1 MKFFTVLLLAS
12 LASASPAVLYGESLA
27 LSLTPAISL
36 VPDVQFTQTSQASME
51 HIFNENLSKEPFPF
65 REELISRE
73 DVVIESTK
81 PNSQKAQPQLRS
93 TEHQLEETTELT
105 PRAATTSEGR
115 LAKLGHAVGKDLD
128 KIIKGLVNYV
138 EDIIPGVNGIM
149 R

>member
-12 LASASPAVLYGESLA
+12 LASASPAVLY
-27 LSLTPAISL
+27 
-36 VPDVQFTQTSQASME
+36 VPKDELYLDMQNTDTDVQFTQTSQASME

-81 PNSQKAQPQLRS
+81 PNSQKAQPQHPKLQERLRS

-105 PRAATTSEGR
+105 PRAVI
-115 LAKLGHAVGKDLD
+115 AK
-128 KIIKGLVNYV
+128 IKSKPPGICAIQS
-138 EDIIPGVNGIM
+138 DIPTWLC
-149 R
+149 